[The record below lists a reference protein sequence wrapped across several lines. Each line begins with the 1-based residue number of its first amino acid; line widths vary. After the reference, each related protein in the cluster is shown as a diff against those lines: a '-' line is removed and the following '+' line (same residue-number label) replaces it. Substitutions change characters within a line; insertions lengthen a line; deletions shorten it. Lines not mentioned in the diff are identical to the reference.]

1 MSQLTIAGIKAC
13 DSMKKAFARLDAVGV
28 AYAFQDFKK
37 VPPSA
42 DQIAFWLS
50 KLPAETLVNRQGTTW
65 RQLSADEQAM
75 ITDPQALTAL
85 LISRPSLIKRP
96 LLVSGDQVTTGLA
109 SVLLPAQSQ

>member
-13 DSMKKAFARLDAVGV
+13 DSMKKAFARLDAAGV

-42 DQIAFWLS
+42 AQIEFWLS

-65 RQLSADEQAM
+65 RQLDAADQKA
-75 ITDPQALTAL
+75 ITDTTALTSL
-85 LISRPSLIKRP
+85 LMTKPSLIKRP
-96 LLVSGDQVTTGLA
+96 LLILDEQVTTGLQSA
-109 SVLLPAQSQ
+109 LLPA